1 MRPPL
6 LLFLTLLLAACATT
20 SGPEPDPWPAG
31 TPPLAETVG
40 WLDERPV
47 TYGEVARY
55 IRVRDPEA
63 FFRNLEGYV
72 LERVTR
78 AEAAPLG
85 VTVEPALLGSRTN
98 AHLLEWEQRVRQESR
113 SRTGE
118 EIDPALWLQR
128 VAGMSMVEFRRHVRR
143 YTEVE
148 LIQDR
153 LLRYE
158 QLSSPR
164 IEVSILVVKEKE
176 LADRLAKE
184 IRGGSDFAALARAHS
199 LHASRSAGG
208 RIPWPLLRGDVN
220 EAGVREK
227 LFAAGEGEVVG
238 PLPTDGGRQ
247 QIYRVEAVREAVGG
261 EFGDLREEVNR
272 TLMARPV
279 AEGEY
284 ERWRRR
290 ILLRHGFHAAPMTS
304 GGETDQ

>member
-1 MRPPL
+1 MRFTAL
-6 LLFLTLLLAACATT
+6 LPALLLAACAT
-20 SGPEPDPWPAG
+20 SSVPEPDPWPSG

-55 IRVRDPEA
+55 MRIRDPEA

-78 AEAAPLG
+78 AEAIPLG

-98 AHLLEWEQRVRQESR
+98 VQLLEWEQRVRQESK

-128 VAGMSMVEFRRHVRR
+128 VAGMSMAEFRRHVRR

-148 LIQDR
+148 LLQDR
-153 LLRYE
+153 LLRFE

-176 LADRLAKE
+176 LADRLARE
-184 IRGGSDFAALARAHS
+184 IRGGADFGKLARAHS
-199 LHASRSAGG
+199 LHASRSEGG
-208 RIPWPLLRGDVN
+208 RIAFPFLRGDVN
-220 EAGVREK
+220 QPSVREK
-227 LFAAGEGEVVG
+227 LFAAGEGDLVG
-238 PLPTDGGRQ
+238 PLPTERGHR
-247 QIYRVEAVREAVGG
+247 QIYRIEAVREAATGKYEG
-261 EFGDLREEVNR
+261 LRDQINR
-272 TLMARPV
+272 TLEARPV
-279 AEGEY
+279 VEAEY

-290 ILLRHGFHAAPMTS
+290 ILLRHGFNAAPMPRS
-304 GGETDQ
+304 EAD